1 MACGAARRQGY
12 VPASRDTPPYGGAL
26 ARPGT
31 LAGMTTTLRIGLLG
45 TGPWAQRV
53 HAPALAAHSG
63 VSFAGVWGRRPE
75 AAAELAASHGARP
88 YATPEDLFADTD
100 AVAVALP
107 PSVQADLAVRAA
119 EAGRHLLLDKPVATT
134 VAEARAVADAAD
146 RAGVASVVFFT
157 ARFGVAEGEWT
168 DRAAAAGG
176 WFTAHADWLGSVF
189 AADSDSPYVDSPWR
203 REKGALWDVGPHVL
217 SLLLPVLG
225 DAEHVTAARGP
236 GDTVLLTLRHAG
248 GAASSATVSLTAP
261 RAASGVSVT
270 LHGTS
275 GTTSLPGRQDG
286 PDVAYERAVDAL
298 LTAVRTGERHPC
310 DVRFGLRVTEA
321 LAAAEASLG
330 AGSEG
335 S

>member
-1 MACGAARRQGY
+1 
-12 VPASRDTPPYGGAL
+12 
-26 ARPGT
+26 
-31 LAGMTTTLRIGLLG
+31 MTTTLRIGLLG

-53 HAPALAAHSG
+53 HAPALAAHPG
-63 VSFAGVWGRRPE
+63 VSLTGVWGRRPE
-75 AAAELAASHGARP
+75 AAAALAASHGTRP
-88 YATPEDLFADTD
+88 YASPEELFADTD
-100 AVAVALP
+100 ALAVALP

-134 VAEARAVADAAD
+134 VTEARAVADAAD

-157 ARFGVAEGEWT
+157 ARFGAAEGEWV
-168 DRAAAAGG
+168 DKAAAAGG

-189 AADSDSPYVDSPWR
+189 AADSDSPYAASPWR
-203 REKGALWDVGPHVL
+203 REKGALWDVGPHAL

-270 LHGTS
+270 LYGTS
-275 GTTSLPGRQDG
+275 GTTSLPRRQDG
-286 PDVAYERAVDAL
+286 PEVAYARAVDAL
-298 LTAVRTGERHPC
+298 LTAVHGGERHPC
-310 DVRFGLRVTEA
+310 DARFGLRVTEV
-321 LAAAEASLG
+321 LAAAEASFG
-330 AGSEG
+330 GMAETG
-335 S
+335 